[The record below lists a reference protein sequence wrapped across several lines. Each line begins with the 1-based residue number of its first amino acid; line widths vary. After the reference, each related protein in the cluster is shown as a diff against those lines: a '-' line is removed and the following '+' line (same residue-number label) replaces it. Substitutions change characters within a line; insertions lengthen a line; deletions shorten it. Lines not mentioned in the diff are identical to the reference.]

1 MRDRIRLRSEQK
13 WRPSICLKNRKQ
25 SRITLKLK
33 ILEKTN
39 THYKVALELECPIK
53 KMNAQTILET
63 VRPIPTSCGFG
74 HALCPRRPFCS
85 QYILIKETEIT
96 AEIFF
101 NIIHHHHHCSNR
113 PHYSCCI
120 FHLPSLQ
127 LRLYNQCGLLHSS
140 VHCKF
145 ARSHPHLFEC
155 ILICN
160 RGFPMLAH
168 GLFWIIMIRSE
179 LSNIKRV

>member
-96 AEIFF
+96 GEICF

-127 LRLYNQCGLLHSS
+127 LRLYNQCGICTVLCIAS
-140 VHCKF
+140 F
-145 ARSHPHLFEC
+145 HPQLFESH
-155 ILICN
+155 LDLLPQFTN
-160 RGFPMLAH
+160 SR
-168 GLFWIIMIRSE
+168 RS
-179 LSNIKRV
+179 SD